1 MKAKQTYSV
10 EFKEQALSKVLQR
23 GSRTVRSVADELNMN
38 LLTLRKWMRGSAAA
52 GRSSGSG
59 HAKRPEDWSPEERLL
74 ALQESHGL
82 VDEAL
87 NAWCR
92 ERGLFAHHLAQWRV
106 DFRAVLGAGVRL
118 FSAHKVTVGD

>member
-1 MKAKQTYSV
+1 MKQTYSV

-23 GSRTVRSVADELNMN
+23 GSRTVGSVADELNMN

-59 HAKRPEDWSPEERLL
+59 QAKRPADWSPEERLL
-74 ALQESHGL
+74 ALHESHGL

-92 ERGLFAHHLAQWRV
+92 ERGLFAHYLT
-106 DFRAVLGAGVRL
+106 L
-118 FSAHKVTVGD
+118 